1 MGDISI
7 RNTNQIYKDGK
18 ELVPDL
24 FDMAIEYYGYI
35 TAFNS
40 KKLLIFNPYGEI
52 IVSEEGSVYQINEAG
67 KCLSF
72 QRKATEKM
80 GVYSFKGNI
89 LIPFDYDLIFIKF
102 NEKPR
107 FEVKKN
113 YYDGG
118 WEVYNVDN

>member
-1 MGDISI
+1 MENNLSLSQIAIVYAVMKIPYVINVFVGKFGD
-7 RNTNQIYKDGK
+7 RY
-18 ELVPDL
+18 
-24 FDMAIEYYGYI
+24 
-35 TAFNS
+35 S

-72 QRKATEKM
+72 QREATEKM

-89 LIPFDYDLIFIKF
+89 LIPFNYDLIFIKF
-102 NEKPR
+102 SEKPR